1 MNVDFN
7 NLRKQAAFSLDD
19 LTRKLNDAILKT
31 SQYAIPNAV
40 RHGQEIDIKGHVLI
54 DVEDIQKDMDN
65 LRSQVAAICF
75 TYEKDN
81 EGFKDVFEEVEQ
93 NGGLAWFNEEAED
106 ED

>member
-7 NLRKQAAFSLDD
+7 NLRKQAAYSLDD
-19 LTRKLNDAILKT
+19 LTRKLNDAILKN

-40 RHGQEIDIKGHVLI
+40 RHGQEMDIKGYVLI
-54 DVEDIQKDMDN
+54 DADDIQKDMDN

-93 NGGLAWFNEEAED
+93 NGGLAWFNEETED